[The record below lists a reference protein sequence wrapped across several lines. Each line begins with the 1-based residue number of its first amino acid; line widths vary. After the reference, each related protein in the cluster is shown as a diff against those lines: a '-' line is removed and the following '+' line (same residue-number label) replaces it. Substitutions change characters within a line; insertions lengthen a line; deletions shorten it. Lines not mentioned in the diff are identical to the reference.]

1 MCGVLE
7 NGLDPSS
14 HPRTTLVIGKP
25 MVKSGS
31 FLNVQKTWKSP
42 PIQGL
47 STGKMN
53 DNYGWKQLKGEPD
66 QSEDADKACMHCS
79 TAQAVIHYFGSKQ
92 INTLSTAKNGWFTTD
107 DH

>member
-1 MCGVLE
+1 
-7 NGLDPSS
+7 
-14 HPRTTLVIGKP
+14 
-25 MVKSGS
+25 
-31 FLNVQKTWKSP
+31 
-42 PIQGL
+42 
-47 STGKMN
+47 MN